1 MAKEFNNK
9 KCDDLIAETPL
20 VEAMRAIISMAAS
33 GTTLKT
39 LTTVDV
45 SRAKMYEKCRT
56 EMYVELCPE
65 AYEEDGDEKCCWRLE
80 KGHVR
85 HAKCRAGLAARDQTE
100 NVVDWISAGKVEP
113 VLVLQPF
120 FRSCMSGAR

>member
-1 MAKEFNNK
+1 M
-9 KCDDLIAETPL
+9 LL
-20 VEAMRAIISMAAS
+20 EA
-33 GTTLKT
+33 GN
-39 LTTVDV
+39 
-45 SRAKMYEKCRT
+45 
-56 EMYVELCPE
+56 
-65 AYEEDGDEKCCWRLE
+65 
-80 KGHVR
+80 GHER